1 VEQILLT
8 NSGSLRMTVK
18 KGYDNLNRLTGI
30 TNLNPSSVVLDKHT
44 YAYNS
49 ANQRTAVTQA
59 DNSVWS
65 YGYDSLGQVTS
76 GKRYWSDSA
85 PAAGQQFTY
94 AFDDIGNRTQAQFG
108 GNDLGVGLR
117 TAMSSEKLARELA
130 LEAGGG
136 MTPIKEFDEQ
146 AQRWH
151 YHLGDR
157 SGGHIFY
164 GAAGA
169 LTFAYYAKGQGGLAE
184 GAAEVG
190 DFFNPLSLPKDL
202 LDIYDMINDAFNC
215 TPIDETP
222 VHAFRGSRGEFYVGR
237 RPPRNYRFLW

>member
-76 GKRYWSDSA
+76 GKKYWSDSA
-85 PAAGQQFTY
+85 PVAGQQFGY
-94 AFDDIGNRTQAQFG
+94 SFDDIGNRTQTQAG
-108 GNDLGVGLR
+108 GNELGLGLR
-117 TAMSSEKLARELA
+117 TANYSANNLNQYESRTVPGAVDCQRGQLG
-130 LEAGGG
+130 EAGRHVFEIVVRINAPA
-136 MTPIKEFDEQ
+136 TAAFDD
-146 AQRWH
+146 
-151 YHLGDR
+151 G
-157 SGGHIFY
+157 
-164 GAAGA
+164 
-169 LTFAYYAKGQGGLAE
+169 
-184 GAAEVG
+184 V
-190 DFFNPLSLPKDL
+190 KD
-202 LDIYDMINDAFNC
+202 AH
-215 TPIDETP
+215 
-222 VHAFRGSRGEFYVGR
+222 VR
-237 RPPRNYRFLW
+237 RHRHRP